1 MLLLHS
7 VFWSYFM
14 TTDIETIIY
23 TEDDRRITVSNF
35 DDGVFLGLQ
44 APGSS
49 SYISLSRDDALKL
62 LAGLIEIL
70 GATA

>member
-1 MLLLHS
+1 
-7 VFWSYFM
+7 M

-44 APGSS
+44 APGSN

-62 LAGLIEIL
+62 LAGLQEIL